1 MTAIYIAVESG
12 LVSKESDLLFADLVN
27 DKVVFRD
34 LTTNE
39 TCGILSAETKLAGG
53 RCELV
58 LTGAAFND
66 LRKTHWIQDNLNG
79 NNQ

>member
-12 LVSKESDLLFADLVN
+12 LVSKETDLLFADLVQ

-39 TCGILSAETKLAGG
+39 LCGISNAESRLASGNY
-53 RCELV
+53 ELV
-58 LTGAAFND
+58 MTGAAFND
-66 LRKTHWIQDNLNG
+66 LKKIDWIQDNLNG
-79 NNQ
+79 NN